1 MFFPENSTV
10 FRHNTPPEVIKAAR
24 ERGENVV
31 VLRPP
36 VTRPQPNGGTP
47 SSSASSTTAKRVT
60 KKSRR
65 SNS

>member
-10 FRHNTPPEVIKAAR
+10 FRHDTPPEVIQAAR
-24 ERGENVV
+24 DRGENVV

-36 VTRPQPNGGTP
+36 IHRPQTNGGTP

-60 KKSRR
+60 KRSRR